1 MGDEHNFAMPPA
13 DEPILM
19 GPPPTED
26 DAVFVGDVD
35 TTGGAVEDTA
45 AVMVPAPE
53 DAGAEPVEDII
64 PEAAPVEPTGPT
76 PMSIWNDEWQISLKE
91 RKDEETAKKAE
102 ILKQA
107 KIDLEKFQAAREV
120 KRETRM
126 ANNRSDEQ
134 QKLEAIEADLE
145 NDNSWQKVCKL
156 VELSGDSIS
165 EAADTK
171 RMRDVM
177 IQLKNEPSRAEVLS
191 N

>member
-76 PMSIWNDEWQISLKE
+76 PMSIWNDEWQISLNL
-91 RKDEETAKKAE
+91 RPPRLRSASTLGPATPSSIAPPTGARGVSSTRRQHATCS
-102 ILKQA
+102 ILGA
-107 KIDLEKFQAAREV
+107 WAA
-120 KRETRM
+120 TG
-126 ANNRSDEQ
+126 
-134 QKLEAIEADLE
+134 
-145 NDNSWQKVCKL
+145 W
-156 VELSGDSIS
+156 
-165 EAADTK
+165 
-171 RMRDVM
+171 
-177 IQLKNEPSRAEVLS
+177 
-191 N
+191 

>member
-19 GPPPTED
+19 
-26 DAVFVGDVD
+26 
-35 TTGGAVEDTA
+35 
-45 AVMVPAPE
+45 
-53 DAGAEPVEDII
+53 
-64 PEAAPVEPTGPT
+64 GPT

-177 IQLKNEPSRAEVLS
+177 IQLKNEPSRAE
-191 N
+191 

>member
-1 MGDEHNFAMPPA
+1 
-13 DEPILM
+13 
-19 GPPPTED
+19 
-26 DAVFVGDVD
+26 
-35 TTGGAVEDTA
+35 
-45 AVMVPAPE
+45 
-53 DAGAEPVEDII
+53 
-64 PEAAPVEPTGPT
+64 
-76 PMSIWNDEWQISLKE
+76 MSIWNDEWQISLKE